1 MGNSGSNDLSNQINR
16 SNDKIK
22 NDLQNSLAQTARGVN
37 RTNRAVEKSVA
48 KTNNEI
54 NKTFSKANME
64 QFDDGLVTVL
74 KDSGKILGEITK
86 VGDQVLNNPA
96 TQLLGGIPIVGEG
109 LGALRAINTGLKAG
123 SKLSTGLGDISDR
136 KNYDGKGGIDVT
148 KNVLEKSIQT
158 GKNVADT
165 GITFA

>member
-1 MGNSGSNDLSNQINR
+1 MGNSSSNELTNSVNR
-16 SNDKIK
+16 SNEKIK
-22 NDLQNSLAQTARGVN
+22 NDLQNSLAQTAR
-37 RTNRAVEKSVA
+37 AVDKSVA
-48 KTNNEI
+48 QTNNEI

-74 KDSGKILGEITK
+74 KDSGRILGEVTK

-96 TQLLGGIPIVGEG
+96 TQILGSIPILGEG
-109 LGALRAINTGLKAG
+109 LSALRAINTGLKAG

-165 GITFA
+165 GITFT